1 MDNEEI
7 DVEWVKNKRNFLCTM
22 LKTAFEE
29 RSVEYLKTAKFSSMK
44 ELDTW
49 AEKEL
54 QQFEK
59 ERKMVREYYNDIAY
73 Q

>member
-7 DVEWVKNKRNFLCTM
+7 DVEWIKNKRNFLCTM
-22 LKTAFEE
+22 LRTAFEE
-29 RSVEYLKTAKFSSMK
+29 RAVEYLKTAKFSSME
-44 ELDTW
+44 ELDAW

-54 QQFEK
+54 QQFEE